1 MLSFQVTSE
10 WCSELFNDAKHHAAS
25 LWQFSFS
32 EWCSELFNDAKHHA
46 ASLWQLSF
54 SEWRS
59 ELFNDAKHHAAS
71 LWQLSFSEWRTK
83 HHAASLWQLSFSEW
97 RTKHHA
103 ASLWQLSFL
112 YNLLTQIAHE
122 FINYMHH
129 LVVEINL
136 TASCSH
142 CHRSTMSDSSAVDDS
157 TMAACH
163 GFTHLVTDDKLIP
176 SSNCLCHVITATD
189 I

>member
-1 MLSFQVTSE
+1 MLSFQVT
-10 WCSELFNDAKHHAAS
+10 
-25 LWQFSFS
+25 S

-71 LWQLSFSEWRTK
+71 LWQLSFSEWCSELFNDAK

>member
-32 EWCSELFNDAKHHA
+32 EWCSELFNDA
-46 ASLWQLSF
+46 
-54 SEWRS
+54 
-59 ELFNDAKHHAAS
+59 
-71 LWQLSFSEWRTK
+71 K